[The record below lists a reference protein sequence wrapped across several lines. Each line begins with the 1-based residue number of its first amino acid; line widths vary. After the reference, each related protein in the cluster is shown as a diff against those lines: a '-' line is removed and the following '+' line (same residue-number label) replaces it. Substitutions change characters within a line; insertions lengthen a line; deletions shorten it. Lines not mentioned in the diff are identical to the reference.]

1 MVDLFT
7 IHRVRQS
14 NAETTIL
21 ENLAQHRILVI
32 QIQRQRHRAIP
43 TIDPVIDLVATSLL
57 IRHEQRVVR
66 QIDVARLHIHLAI
79 DRLQIDRLNVVDVE
93 GVSEQGMLIDFS
105 DVSQILNEYIH
116 DIIDHAFV
124 VYDKDEVLLEMFKLL
139 PPGHRIVKVP
149 FIPTA
154 ENLAKWAFEQVSPHI
169 KTAYGNKL
177 RLTAMHVR
185 ETPKSWAC
193 WKE

>member
-1 MVDLFT
+1 
-7 IHRVRQS
+7 
-14 NAETTIL
+14 
-21 ENLAQHRILVI
+21 
-32 QIQRQRHRAIP
+32 
-43 TIDPVIDLVATSLL
+43 
-57 IRHEQRVVR
+57 
-66 QIDVARLHIHLAI
+66 
-79 DRLQIDRLNVVDVE
+79 
-93 GVSEQGMLIDFS
+93 MLIDFS